1 MVPRSSTL
9 LALLLLLACGGLLAG
24 CAGSRSRAS
33 EPETYESF
41 CVTEKEAEAFTV
53 VVVNVDVEGVLHESY
68 RFPIVR
74 KVQALFPD
82 DSGGYPVEICGGS
95 IKGISADNPFS
106 GSGYNGYGHLSD
118 ISAKGATFSMSFSW
132 DKADGSHGS
141 TKAEEHFA
149 WATPARRQIADGV
162 VVTASF
168 EAPKKE

>member
-1 MVPRSSTL
+1 MSPKSRAVL
-9 LALLLLLACGGLLAG
+9 AALLLFACGCLLAS
-24 CAGSRSRAS
+24 CAASRSPAS
-33 EPETYESF
+33 VPETYESF

-53 VVVNVDVEGVLHESY
+53 VVVRVDVEGVLHESY
-68 RFPIVR
+68 RFPISR

-82 DSGGYPVEICGGS
+82 SSGGYPVELCGGS
-95 IKGISADNPFS
+95 IKGISADNPFN

-149 WATPARRQIADGV
+149 WDTPARRQIADGV

-168 EAPKKE
+168 ETPKRE